1 MALFK
6 LAFCRSIPS
15 AQALGILTP
24 SLTWATPV
32 AILVASLS
40 CFFYNA
46 FSWRFSVRP
55 SNGLSLSLECHQ
67 VLSIIYIALH
77 LSAPSRATPH
87 LVPAFFP
94 CSSPIGPLSLPCQGL
109 FHIGILT
116 WLAPSHLSGLILEV
130 TCSERLYLIP
140 LYESGGLERVHT
152 GQAEHLFTFQE
163 CCKLCVQYN
172 QH

>member
-67 VLSIIYIALH
+67 VPFHHLH
-77 LSAPSRATPH
+77 GFA
-87 LVPAFFP
+87 
-94 CSSPIGPLSLPCQGL
+94 PLSPLQGHPPPCA
-109 FHIGILT
+109 GILPMFQPHWPPLPSMSRSFPHRDPYMT
-116 WLAPSHLSGLILEV
+116 GSFPSLGSYLRSHLLRKAV
-130 TCSERLYLIP
+130 PDPP
-140 LYESGGLERVHT
+140 L
-152 GQAEHLFTFQE
+152 
-163 CCKLCVQYN
+163 
-172 QH
+172 

>member
-67 VLSIIYIALH
+67 GPFHHLHGFAPLS
-77 LSAPSRATPH
+77 PSRATPH

-109 FHIGILT
+109 FHIRILA